1 MRMRRWNIRNIA
13 ILIACS
19 LIIYMICARGRHS
32 YEIDGI
38 IKNTKPEDVWNY
50 VADFSKMKLLN
61 PTILDFKILSESGHI
76 HDWRYTVEYTEHLS
90 HWPYW
95 FNVGIG
101 QYIVI
106 KSMPDK
112 QPQTYSIKSQH
123 QTCFLKGLYCLR
135 SESDFDFIAEAA
147 NTHCRESVRYE
158 CPLFFGGACKQEVV
172 YQRKAIMYN
181 LTNIFNSM
189 KRKH

>member
-1 MRMRRWNIRNIA
+1 MRMRRWNIRNIV

-19 LIIYMICARGRHS
+19 LITYMICARGRHS

-123 QTCFLKGLYCLR
+123 QTCFLKVR

-158 CPLFFGGACKQEVV
+158 CPVFFGGACKQEVV